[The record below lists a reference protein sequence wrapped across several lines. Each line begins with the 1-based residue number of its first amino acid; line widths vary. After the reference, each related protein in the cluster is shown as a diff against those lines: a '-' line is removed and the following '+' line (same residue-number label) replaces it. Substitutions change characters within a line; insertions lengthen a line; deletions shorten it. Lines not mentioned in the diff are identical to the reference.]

1 MESVL
6 RHLFDRKQLIFLSAG
21 ASSPLPV
28 VNLPNVNCFEI
39 IFPLLQAAGPSWVEQ
54 EQNVNKYHLK
64 SNFNPLIPVQGS
76 FIGKQASQNREDK
89 PKNSKQPPTAKKT
102 KKEKAR
108 HQLQQKLDKK
118 MGPAKPVFQS
128 PVLPAVNKPDL
139 MKPSRAN
146 TPEIKKPSKV
156 HPIDYDVNP
165 SNKKWADS
173 VPGILD
179 EATSVITPTD
189 PLKKPLSP
197 RSEGLVVSRHNK
209 VHPQKSSM
217 SPDVQLVFTGASTS
231 DYEMQQENKEELVEL
246 NGSDNKTPSPKH
258 LIGLDDQPGTSTV

>member
-1 MESVL
+1 M
-6 RHLFDRKQLIFLSAG
+6 
-21 ASSPLPV
+21 
-28 VNLPNVNCFEI
+28 
-39 IFPLLQAAGPSWVEQ
+39 
-54 EQNVNKYHLK
+54 
-64 SNFNPLIPVQGS
+64 QGS

-89 PKNSKQPPTAKKT
+89 PKKQPSTAKKT
-102 KKEKAR
+102 KKDKAR

-209 VHPQKSSM
+209 VHPQKPSM

-231 DYEMQQENKEELVEL
+231 DYEMQQENKEELIEL

>member
-21 ASSPLPV
+21 ASSPLSV

-39 IFPLLQAAGPSWVEQ
+39 IFSLLQAAGPNWVEQ

-89 PKNSKQPPTAKKT
+89 PKKQPSTAAKKT

-128 PVLPAVNKPDL
+128 PVLPAVNKPDPV
-139 MKPSRAN
+139 KPPRSN
-146 TPEIKKPSKV
+146 TPDIKKPSKV

-258 LIGLDDQPGTSTV
+258 RIGLDDQPGTSTV